1 MSHPIYS
8 FIYPKTNKRY
18 FQIWDT
24 DTGYPSTIPIDLIT
38 LVQYKGLYDKEFI
51 GAVFSKYIQLITS
64 GSTVANDD
72 DFQLTRRDSKNV
84 FINQAYL
91 FLDKFDEDESLKKID
106 LNQNLDMLFQ
116 LNIPFLEFYEKY
128 LILIE
133 DLNEHPPRQINYY
146 HSFCHTFTSLAK
158 AIGKVDSSVF
168 LDLFHKHHIDFEVLD
183 NKSITSCFD
192 SWFLNGLFFTHQET
206 MAKLFVDLGELNL
219 IAIDAIPHI
228 YRDAENI
235 KNLFE
240 LVGSQNILPSHTV
253 IENNNP
259 KDYKI
264 KEFPF
269 EPYIFQYINQ
279 AAFSSFGDSSLIGLP
294 IFEMKTEEI
303 LDKLSA
309 SYIDTSRL
317 INFVDSNNQTLLPMI
332 YSSHFGINN
341 AYQIWALAPFNMQQ
355 YHVFTNNGK
364 LIDDRGFYDVYYHNA
379 NIVYF
384 QNMDLSSWE
393 RTYFDH
399 VKNIFNTR
407 NITISGFDIGDSVSD
422 IEANYIGNT
431 EDYIYLNERF
441 SKIPLITNVKPNTRL
456 NNRDENNYLP
466 F

>member
-51 GAVFSKYIQLITS
+51 GAVFSKYIQLITL
-64 GSTVANDD
+64 GSTVAKDD

-106 LNQNLDMLFQ
+106 LNKNLDMLFQ

-206 MAKLFVDLGELNL
+206 MAKLFVAMAELNL

-228 YRDAENI
+228 YRDAENVI
-235 KNLFE
+235 NLFE
-240 LVGSQNILPSHTV
+240 RVGSQNILPSHTV

-264 KEFPF
+264 REFLF
-269 EPYIFQYINQ
+269 ESYSLQYFNQ
-279 AAFSSFGDSSLIGLP
+279 AAFSPLGDSSLIGLP
-294 IFEMKTEEI
+294 IFELKTDEM
-303 LDKLSA
+303 LRKLSDV
-309 SYIDTSRL
+309 YIDASRL
-317 INFVDSNNQTLLPMI
+317 VNFVDSTGKTLLPMI
-332 YSSHFGINN
+332 YSSHFGVNKD
-341 AYQIWALAPFNMQQ
+341 YQIFALAPFNVQQ
-355 YHVFTNNGK
+355 YHVFTSNGK
-364 LIDDRGFYDVYYHNA
+364 LIDDRGFYAVYYYSP
-379 NIVYF
+379 NIAYF
-384 QNMDLSSWE
+384 QNMDLCSWE
-393 RTYFDH
+393 RIYFDPIQNTF
-399 VKNIFNTR
+399 NIS
-407 NITISGFDIGDSVSD
+407 NIPISSFDIEDRVNE
-422 IEANYIGNT
+422 IEANFIS
-431 EDYIYLNERF
+431 I
-441 SKIPLITNVKPNTRL
+441 I
-456 NNRDENNYLP
+456 
-466 F
+466 